1 MHRVGTVEIPEQ
13 AIIQKVMADGAAGFN
28 LFHFGSHSGAELFN
42 VIKTDHIFQ
51 NDDAVALQGR
61 ESFLQMDII
70 KGLGLFFL
78 FVWFYADRIASSW

>member
-1 MHRVGTVEIPEQ
+1 
-13 AIIQKVMADGAAGFN
+13 MADGAAGFN

-61 ESFLQMDII
+61 GRLA
-70 KGLGLFFL
+70 GLLR
-78 FVWFYADRIASSW
+78 VMYAT